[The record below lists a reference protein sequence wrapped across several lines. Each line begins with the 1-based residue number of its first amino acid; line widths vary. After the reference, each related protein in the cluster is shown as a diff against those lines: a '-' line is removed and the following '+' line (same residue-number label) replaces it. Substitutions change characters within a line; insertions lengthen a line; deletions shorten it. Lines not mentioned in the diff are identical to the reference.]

1 MENPDVMIFDEPFN
15 GIEEETVIKLR
26 NTFKKYASEGKLI
39 IIASHIKEDIE
50 TLIDCVYKFDN
61 GIVKMEEYEKH

>member
-1 MENPDVMIFDEPFN
+1 MKQKLGIAQVIMENPDVMIFDEPFN

-50 TLIDCVYKFDN
+50 TLID
-61 GIVKMEEYEKH
+61 